1 MWSRKLP
8 PFSLVYGLEATVPI
22 EYEVESLRVAI
33 DSHLTESQ
41 SLRNKLTDLE
51 ELNERRRMAAQH
63 IEAIQR
69 RKKAYLTRDTKKGT
83 TTKNDDD
90 DSRRKET

>member
-1 MWSRKLP
+1 M
-8 PFSLVYGLEATVPI
+8 YGLEATVPI

-83 TTKNDDD
+83 TTENDDD